1 MRPCVMT
8 EPTDQDRRLASLM
21 RSAQDGDGG
30 AYTVLLGEAAALVR
44 QAIRRRLGGL
54 QVQDVEDLVQ
64 DVLLSLHAARATYDP
79 ARPFLPWLTAI
90 TRNRIADGARRY
102 TRRVANEIT
111 CDPLPETFAPE
122 DANISHE
129 GYRDG
134 QALAQAMAE
143 LPPGQR
149 QAIELIKL
157 REMSLKEAAALS
169 GTSTGALK
177 VAVHRGIGALRKAL
191 STKG

>member
-1 MRPCVMT
+1 MT

-21 RSAQDGDGG
+21 RSAQDGDGS

-44 QAIRRRLGGL
+44 RAIRRRLGAL
-54 QVQDVEDLVQ
+54 HSQDIEDLVQ
-64 DVLLSLHAARATYDP
+64 DVLMSLHRARATYNPD
-79 ARPFLPWLTAI
+79 RPFLPWLTAI
-90 TRNRIADGARRY
+90 ARHRMADGARRY
-102 TRRVANEIT
+102 ARRIANEVT

-122 DANISHE
+122 GANIPHE

-134 QALAQAMAE
+134 QALIQAMAN

-149 QAIELIKL
+149 QAIELVKL
-157 REMSLKEAAALS
+157 REMSLKEAAAMS
-169 GTSTGALK
+169 GTSVGALK

-191 STKG
+191 GAKG